1 MDLEDDKRLE
11 GMDLV
16 LVSIVVDPLPEV
28 KKEMEEQGIA
38 AKSPVVSDRSKG
50 ICGSYGIN
58 CQHMGGKPGHAFVL
72 VDKEGR
78 IKWQK
83 DYGGLMYVEVDELL
97 REVAP
102 RL

>member
-1 MDLEDDKRLE
+1 MDLAL
-11 GMDLV
+11 LP
-16 LVSIVVDPLPEV
+16 IVVDPLADV
-28 KKEMEEQGIA
+28 RREMEEQGIA
-38 AKSPVVSDRSKG
+38 AKSRVLSDSTKS

-58 CQHMGGKPGHAFVL
+58 CHHMGGKPGHAFVL

-83 DYGGLMYVEVDELL
+83 DYGGLMYVEVDELI